1 MTKGLLVSR
10 KNKMLL
16 HKLCI
21 SDPSVENVNNYKCY
35 RNLYNKLLRASKTMY
50 YECSFEKFK
59 KTQKKSWDLLKE
71 VSVGQSNPQKVS
83 KITVNGEE
91 ITDNQK
97 MAEEFNNFFSKVG
110 KEISDSVPLTNVTPE
125 SYLDNDL
132 NAPLFTMGLTGPSH
146 ICDTIKAFTNKTS
159 LDLDGIST
167 NFL

>member
-1 MTKGLLVSR
+1 
-10 KNKMLL
+10 
-16 HKLCI
+16 
-21 SDPSVENVNNYKCY
+21 
-35 RNLYNKLLRASKTMY
+35 MY
-50 YECSFEKFK
+50 YECSFEKLK
-59 KTQKKSWDLLKE
+59 KKPKKSWDLLKE
-71 VSVGQSNPQKVS
+71 VSVGQSNPQKIS

-125 SYLDNDL
+125 SYLDNNL

-146 ICDTIKAFTNKTS
+146 ICETIKAFTNKTS

-167 NFL
+167 NFLKKVCHEISVPLAHVFNLSLENGIFPES